1 MSMRKGKGNGT
12 PRPKKGKRKQ
22 PRTFTKKDGRK

>member
-22 PRTFTKKDGRK
+22 PRTFKKDGKK